1 MPLSLAFALNDD
13 AQWLVPVLEYYGY
26 DLVARYYFW
35 SPHVFFFFFHFYN
48 HQFIAKYQWKVKMT
62 AFDHV
67 KPCSTMTLPPFSLQE
82 N

>member
-1 MPLSLAFALNDD
+1 MDMI
-13 AQWLVPVLEYYGY
+13 WLPDTTSGV
-26 DLVARYYFW
+26 RM
-35 SPHVFFFFFHFYN
+35 FFFFFHFYN